1 MIEKTL
7 SEYSD
12 DEEAAKRILSAMDDG
27 EIEILRAHFVTQEAE
42 KLNDAQE
49 RVMEFMT
56 RLFSF
61 FCFPFNAS
69 KFWAVVYALD
79 LPFHEGINI
88 ASKSRQ
94 IGATRANIS
103 GYCTD
108 LCAMLNMPPSR
119 WMRSEETADRSKEA
133 RESALMPHPDSD
145 EFFSETEPE

>member
-12 DEEAAKRILSAMDDG
+12 DDEAAQRILATMDDG
-27 EIEILRAHFVTQEAE
+27 EIEILRAHFAKAETE
-42 KLNDAQE
+42 KLIDAQE

-69 KFWAVVYALD
+69 KFWAVVYTLD
-79 LPFHEGINI
+79 LPFHEGLNI

-119 WMRSEETADRSKEA
+119 WMRSEDTADRSRDA
-133 RESALMPHPDSD
+133 RENGLLPHPDSD
-145 EFFSETEPE
+145 EFFSEI